1 MRYIDTASHPSS
13 SVNLRSSYPR
23 ENVMDD
29 NTWAVPSTPAYLL
42 SPEQIAGPYFR
53 NPKLIR
59 RNISEGM
66 DGIPLVLRLTVV
78 DARTGQPVTD
88 ALVDIW
94 HCNARC
100 AYSGWSKIDPDKEVD
115 VDGIGSIPRTDDDT
129 YLRGGQFTD
138 KKGIVRFTTI
148 YPGFYAGRALHIH
161 VAIRITAGNNY
172 LQERHVAWVG
182 QLYLPEV
189 ASRSVL
195 NAREYSGRSASP
207 LTNGEDFFYE
217 TMGGEAS
224 TLNVHTLGRDSK
236 EDGFFGQM
244 TIGIDTFAVSTQI
257 KPEDFDKFT
266 V

>member
-1 MRYIDTASHPSS
+1 M
-13 SVNLRSSYPR
+13 
-23 ENVMDD
+23 ED
-29 NTWAVPSTPAYLL
+29 NTFAVPSAPVYLL

-59 RNISEGM
+59 RNISEGA
-66 DGIPLVLRLTVV
+66 DGIPLVLRLTIV
-78 DARTGQPVTD
+78 DAMTGEPVPD

-94 HCNARC
+94 HCNARG
-100 AYSGWSKIDPDKEVD
+100 AYSGWSKNNPDVEVGTGD
-115 VDGIGSIPRTDDDT
+115 IGAVPRTDDDT

-138 KKGIVRFTTI
+138 KSGIVRFTTI

-161 VAIRITAGNNY
+161 VAVRITAGNNY

-195 NAREYSGRSASP
+195 STRPYSGRAVP
-207 LTNGEDFFYE
+207 ARTNDQDFFYT
-217 TMGGEAS
+217 TMGGEES
-224 TLNVHTLGRDSK
+224 TLNVHTLGRDSA
-236 EDGFFGQM
+236 EDGYFGQM
-244 TIGIDTFAVSTQI
+244 IIGIDTFAVSSQI
-257 KPEDFDKFT
+257 KPEDFDKYT

>member
-1 MRYIDTASHPSS
+1 MNDHTTVTLSP
-13 SVNLRSSYPR
+13 
-23 ENVMDD
+23 
-29 NTWAVPSTPAYLL
+29 TAYLL

-59 RNISEGM
+59 RNISEGL
-66 DGIPLVLRLTVV
+66 DGIPLILRLTII
-78 DARTGQPVTD
+78 DAMTGQPVCG
-88 ALVDIW
+88 AIVDIW
-94 HCNARC
+94 HCNSRG
-100 AYSGWSKIDPDKEVD
+100 AYSGWSKVNPDLEVD
-115 VDGIGSIPRTDDDT
+115 AGDIGAIPRTDDDT

-138 KKGIVRFTTI
+138 QQGIVRFTTI

-161 VAIRITAGNNY
+161 VAVRVTAGNNF

-182 QLYLPEV
+182 QLYFPDV

-195 NAREYSGRSASP
+195 SAREYSNRSVAV
-207 LTNGEDFFYE
+207 LGNHEDLYYQ

-236 EDGFFGQM
+236 EDGFFGHL
-244 TIGIDTFAVSTQI
+244 TIGIDTFAASSQI
-257 KPEDFDKFT
+257 KPEDFDKYT

>member
-1 MRYIDTASHPSS
+1 
-13 SVNLRSSYPR
+13 
-23 ENVMDD
+23 MDD
-29 NTWAVPSTPAYLL
+29 ITSVAPTPPIYQL

-59 RNISEGM
+59 RNISEGAE
-66 DGIPLVLRLTVV
+66 GIPLVLRLEIV
-78 DARTGQPVTD
+78 DAMTGHPVTD

-94 HCNARC
+94 HCNARG
-100 AYSGWSKIDPDKEVD
+100 AYSGWSKVNPDIEAD
-115 VDGIGSIPRTDDDT
+115 VGDIGSIPRTDDDT

-161 VAIRITAGNNY
+161 VAVRITGGNNY

-182 QLYLPEV
+182 QLYLPGV
-189 ASRSVL
+189 ASRAVL
-195 NAREYSGRSASP
+195 NAREYRGRAVSA
-207 LTNGEDFFYE
+207 LTNEEDYFYE

-224 TLNVHTLGRDSK
+224 ILKVHTLGRDSN
-236 EDGFFGQM
+236 EDGFFGYT
-244 TIGIDTFAVSTQI
+244 TIGVDTFAVSTQI
-257 KPEDFDKFT
+257 KPEDFDKYT

>member
-1 MRYIDTASHPSS
+1 
-13 SVNLRSSYPR
+13 
-23 ENVMDD
+23 MDD
-29 NTWAVPSTPAYLL
+29 NTPVTPTPPVYLL

-59 RNISEGM
+59 RNISEGA
-66 DGIPLVLRLTVV
+66 DGVPLVLRLEIIDGMT
-78 DARTGQPVTD
+78 AQPVTG

-94 HCNARC
+94 HCNARG
-100 AYSGWSKIDPDKEVD
+100 AYSGWSKINPDKEVD
-115 VDGIGSIPRTDDDT
+115 VDEIGSIPRTDDDT

-138 KKGIVRFTTI
+138 RKGVVRFTTI

-161 VAIRITAGNNY
+161 VAVRITAGNNY
-172 LQERHVAWVG
+172 LEERHVAWVG

-195 NAREYSGRSASP
+195 NTREYSGRKALA
-207 LTNGEDFFYE
+207 LTNDEDLFYKYH
-217 TMGGEAS
+217 GGEAS
-224 TLNVHTLGRDSK
+224 TLSVHTLGRDSN
-236 EDGFFGQM
+236 EDGFFGFA

-257 KPEDFDKFT
+257 KPEDFDKYT